1 MTLPEKY
8 EVKHFYGNTFK
19 VALYLC
25 SPTPFQY
32 EGQFRRKRRVFL
44 YFSVYFKLS

>member
-19 VALYLC
+19 VALHLC
-25 SPTPFQY
+25 SPAPFQY
-32 EGQFRRKRRVFL
+32 EGQEKGVFVF
-44 YFSVYFKLS
+44 FSVF